1 MAKRVV
7 WSARALA
14 DVESIA
20 TYISSD
26 SPAYAKIVVKK
37 IVKLTR
43 QLARFPQS
51 GREVPE
57 FQDPS
62 LRELLAYSYR
72 VIYKVEKEEIIIA
85 SVIHGKRDQIGER
98 TDCKKNRVTGGDV
111 PYRVIAIEQPSAKPR
126 KKNSAD
132 RAGHAAKP
140 NDRADVFLGKHV

>member
-7 WSARALA
+7 WSSRALA

-20 TYISSD
+20 AYIASD

-57 FQDPS
+57 FQDS
-62 LRELLAYSYR
+62 SIRELLAYSYR
-72 VIYKVEKEEIIIA
+72 IIYKVETEQIIIA
-85 SVIHGKRDQIGER
+85 SVIHGKRDL
-98 TDCKKNRVTGGDV
+98 N
-111 PYRVIAIEQPSAKPR
+111 
-126 KKNSAD
+126 
-132 RAGHAAKP
+132 
-140 NDRADVFLGKHV
+140 

>member
-7 WSARALA
+7 WSARALS

-20 TYISSD
+20 AYISSD

-57 FQDPS
+57 FQDPW

-72 VIYKVEKEEIIIA
+72 IIYKVEREEIIIA
-85 SVIHGKRDQIGER
+85 SVIHGKRDL
-98 TDCKKNRVTGGDV
+98 
-111 PYRVIAIEQPSAKPR
+111 S
-126 KKNSAD
+126 
-132 RAGHAAKP
+132 
-140 NDRADVFLGKHV
+140 

>member
-20 TYISSD
+20 AYIASD
-26 SPAYAKIVVKK
+26 SPAYAKIVLKK

-62 LRELLAYSYR
+62 IRELLAYSYR
-72 VIYKVEKEEIIIA
+72 IIYKVETEEVIIA
-85 SVIHGKRDQIGER
+85 SVIHGKRD
-98 TDCKKNRVTGGDV
+98 
-111 PYRVIAIEQPSAKPR
+111 
-126 KKNSAD
+126 
-132 RAGHAAKP
+132 
-140 NDRADVFLGKHV
+140 LG

>member
-1 MAKRVV
+1 MAKRVT

-20 TYISSD
+20 AYIASD

-72 VIYKVEKEEIIIA
+72 IIYKVEKEEIIIA
-85 SVIHGKRDQIGER
+85 SVIHGKRDL
-98 TDCKKNRVTGGDV
+98 
-111 PYRVIAIEQPSAKPR
+111 S
-126 KKNSAD
+126 
-132 RAGHAAKP
+132 
-140 NDRADVFLGKHV
+140 

>member
-20 TYISSD
+20 AYISSD

-51 GREVPE
+51 GREVSE

-72 VIYKVEKEEIIIA
+72 IIYKVEKEEIIIA
-85 SVIHGKRDQIGER
+85 SVIHGKRD
-98 TDCKKNRVTGGDV
+98 
-111 PYRVIAIEQPSAKPR
+111 
-126 KKNSAD
+126 
-132 RAGHAAKP
+132 
-140 NDRADVFLGKHV
+140 LG